1 MPIHRNQ
8 RLLFVHIPKTA
19 GTSVEAVLGLLGDW
33 RLENLHTGFG
43 LIQSPA
49 LLRRRLGS
57 NFLQHLTL
65 AELRQVFG
73 AELHGFTPFTVV
85 RHPWARLLSSFRRKD
100 PDLCAYYRYR
110 CDRDLNG
117 LDLEAY
123 IDLAGW
129 LDHAHLRPQCQFLID
144 LNTTQIDHELRIFRQ
159 ERLDELEHWVA
170 ARFGCPMTLPRCN
183 VNVAEVPLPGLD
195 AHTLLRL
202 EGRVR
207 DLYADDYAA
216 FDYS

>member
-1 MPIHRNQ
+1 MPIHRDQ
-8 RLLFVHIPKTA
+8 RMLFVHIPKTA
-19 GTSVEAVLGLLGDW
+19 GTSVEALLGLLGDW

-49 LLRRRLGS
+49 LLRCQFGS

-73 AELHGFTPFTVV
+73 AELQGCTPFTVV

-110 CDRDLNG
+110 CDRDLNS
-117 LDLEAY
+117 LDLGAY

-129 LDHAHLRPQCQFLID
+129 LDHAHLRPQFQFLID
-144 LNTTQIDHELRIFRQ
+144 PNTTQIDHELRIFRQ
-159 ERLDELEHWVA
+159 ERLDELEYWLA
-170 ARFGCPMTLPRCN
+170 ARFGRPMRLPRRN
-183 VNVAEVPLPGLD
+183 VNVAEAPLPGLD
-195 AHTLLRL
+195 APTLRRL

-207 DLYADDYAA
+207 DLYATDYAA
-216 FDYS
+216 LGYA